1 MALGSGVRESF
12 KIDDLLKFVDSY
24 TARVKQQMD
33 QLSEADAESIGIGAV
48 FEMQMMMN
56 KLSQASEMCSSVVNA
71 SNQAI
76 NTMARAIKA

>member
-33 QLSEADAESIGIGAV
+33 KLSEADAESIGIGAV